1 MDCAALF
8 QVVNYGLAVL
18 YQVVNYGLC
27 SFISEY

>member
-1 MDCAALF
+1 MDSAVLF

-18 YQVVNYGLC
+18 YQFVNYGLC

>member
-1 MDCAALF
+1 MDSAVLF